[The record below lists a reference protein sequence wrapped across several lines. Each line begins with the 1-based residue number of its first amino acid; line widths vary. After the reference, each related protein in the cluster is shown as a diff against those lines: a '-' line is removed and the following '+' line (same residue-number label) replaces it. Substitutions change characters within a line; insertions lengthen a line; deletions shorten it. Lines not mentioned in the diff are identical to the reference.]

1 MARIRSRGMNQEL
14 SKRVRRAAR
23 KWPITELDPI
33 ELNAFTEAVAAA
45 ESFEDLEPEWQR
57 LIVEAEAGPSRLDPL
72 EFLLHLRRESNAH

>member
-1 MARIRSRGMNQEL
+1 MNHDL

-33 ELNAFTEAVAAA
+33 ERNAFMEAIAFA

-57 LIVEAEAGPSRLDPL
+57 LILEAEAGPTRLPPL
-72 EFLLHLRRESNAH
+72 EFFLHLRGTSPSNAR

>member
-1 MARIRSRGMNQEL
+1 MNHEL

-33 ELNAFTEAVAAA
+33 EFGAFTNAVSAA

-57 LIVEAEAGPSRLDPL
+57 LIEEAEAGPRRLEPV
-72 EFLLHLRRESNAH
+72 EFFLHLRGARPSNAR

>member
-1 MARIRSRGMNQEL
+1 MDNEL

-23 KWPITELDPI
+23 KWPVTELDPI

-57 LIVEAEAGPSRLDPL
+57 LIVEAEAGPGRLDPT
-72 EFLLHLRRESNAH
+72 EFFLHLRGTRPSNAN

>member
-1 MARIRSRGMNQEL
+1 MNHEL

-33 ELNAFTEAVAAA
+33 EFNAFTEAVTAAG
-45 ESFEDLEPEWQR
+45 SFDELEPEWQR

-72 EFLLHLRRESNAH
+72 EFFLHLRGPRQSNAH

>member
-1 MARIRSRGMNQEL
+1 MNTEL

-33 ELNAFTEAVAAA
+33 EYNAFTEAVSAV

-57 LIVEAEAGPSRLDPL
+57 LILEAEAGPSRLDPK
-72 EFLLHLRRESNAH
+72 EFFLHLRGMKTSSAR

>member
-1 MARIRSRGMNQEL
+1 MNQEL

-45 ESFEDLEPEWQR
+45 ESFEELEPEWQR
-57 LIVEAEAGPSRLDPL
+57 LILEAEAGPRRLDPR
-72 EFLLHLRRESNAH
+72 EFFLHLRGTKESNAH

>member
-1 MARIRSRGMNQEL
+1 MNHEL

-33 ELNAFTEAVAAA
+33 ELNAFTDAVGAA

-57 LIVEAEAGPSRLDPL
+57 LIEEAEAGPSRLDSGV
-72 EFLLHLRRESNAH
+72 EFFLHLRGAKPSGAR

>member
-1 MARIRSRGMNQEL
+1 MNQEL

-33 ELNAFTEAVAAA
+33 EFNAFTEAVAAA

-57 LIVEAEAGPSRLDPL
+57 LIVEAEAGPGRLDPR
-72 EFLLHLRRESNAH
+72 EFFLHLRGARESNAH

>member
-1 MARIRSRGMNQEL
+1 MDQEL

-33 ELNAFTEAVAAA
+33 ERDAFTEAVAAA

-57 LIVEAEAGPSRLDPL
+57 LILEAEAGPGRLDPR
-72 EFLLHLRRESNAH
+72 EFFLHLRGARGSNAH

>member
-1 MARIRSRGMNQEL
+1 MNQEL
-14 SKRVRRAAR
+14 SKRVRAAAR

-57 LIVEAEAGPSRLDPL
+57 LILEAEAGPTRLPPL
-72 EFLLHLRRESNAH
+72 EFFLHLRGARQSNAH

>member
-1 MARIRSRGMNQEL
+1 M

-33 ELNAFTEAVAAA
+33 ELNAFTEAVSAA

-57 LIVEAEAGPSRLDPL
+57 LIIEAEAGPSRLDPL
-72 EFLLHLRRESNAH
+72 EFFLHLRGSAKTSNAH

>member
-1 MARIRSRGMNQEL
+1 MNQEL

-23 KWPITELDPI
+23 KWPISELDPI

-57 LIVEAEAGPSRLDPL
+57 LIVEAEAGPSRLDPR
-72 EFLLHLRRESNAH
+72 EFFLHLRGSRESNAH

>member
-1 MARIRSRGMNQEL
+1 MNQEL

-45 ESFEDLEPEWQR
+45 ESFEDLEPDWQR
-57 LIVEAEAGPSRLDPL
+57 LIVEAEAGPGRLDPR
-72 EFLLHLRRESNAH
+72 EFFLHLRGARESNAH

>member
-1 MARIRSRGMNQEL
+1 MNHEL

-33 ELNAFTEAVAAA
+33 ELNAFTDAVAVA

-57 LIVEAEAGPSRLDPL
+57 LIEEAEAGPKRLDSV
-72 EFLLHLRRESNAH
+72 EFFLHLRGAKPSGAR